1 MKNPHAHVPFCQ
13 TSSSIAASCP
23 ACQWSPVQLSLPAP
37 ASAFEK
43 KLTQEDQ
50 KFLKELLVSY

>member
-1 MKNPHAHVPFCQ
+1 MKNPHAHIPFCQ

-23 ACQWSPVQLSLPAP
+23 ACKWSLQLSLPAP
-37 ASAFEK
+37 AATFEK
-43 KLTQEDQ
+43 KLTQEDE